1 MREYIRF
8 LIQMTKDI
16 LTNSHRTL
24 ALAKFEYSLDTKGLF
39 LGQLWKLLNPV
50 IQIGAYWF
58 VFGVG
63 IRSGQPV
70 DGIPYVVWLTC
81 GLTPWLIMNQG
92 IADGAASIYSKAATL
107 TRSNIPTCLI
117 PISSSWA
124 VLMDSAWTVLLL
136 VVIFLGNGCALSWHA
151 LGLLYYSVCMLAF
164 LTTLN
169 LVTSVLVMLARDFQ
183 NLIRAI
189 LRILFFL
196 SPIFWSPGKNLP
208 KIFQIFN
215 LCSPLSYVIN
225 GFRDSLLYATPFWD
239 KPKETLVFWVTI
251 LALYLT
257 GALCQ
262 SRLRKNLLDFL

>member
-1 MREYIRF
+1 MYEYLRF

-16 LTNSHRTL
+16 FANGHRIM
-24 ALAKFEYSLDTKGLF
+24 ALAKFEYKLGTKGLF
-39 LGQLWKLLNPV
+39 LGQAWKLLNPI

-63 IRSGQPV
+63 IRSGKPV

-81 GLTPWLIMNQG
+81 GLTPWLIMNHG
-92 IADGAASIYSKAATL
+92 VGEGASAIYSKAATL

-117 PISSSWA
+117 PISAAWG
-124 VLMDSAWTVLLL
+124 VLLDSAWTVFLL
-136 VVIFLGNGCALSWHA
+136 VVIFLGNGCTLTWHA
-151 LGLLYYSVCMLAF
+151 LGLLYYAVCMLAF
-164 LTTLN
+164 LCALS

-196 SPIFWSPGKNLP
+196 SPIFWTPGNNLL
-208 KIFQIFN
+208 QVYHVFN
-215 LCSPLSYVIN
+215 MCNPFAYVIN
-225 GFRDSLLYATPFWD
+225 GFRDSLLYSTPFWSR
-239 KPKETLVFWVTI
+239 PKEMLVFWCLT
-251 LALYLT
+251 AGFYLL

>member
-1 MREYIRF
+1 MHEYIRF

-16 LTNSHRTL
+16 LTNGHRIL

-39 LGQLWKLLNPV
+39 LGQLWKFLNPV

-63 IRSGQPV
+63 IRSGAPV
-70 DGIPYVVWLTC
+70 GDVPFVVWLTC
-81 GLTPWLIMNQG
+81 GLTPWLIMNKG
-92 IADGAASIYSKAATL
+92 VSDGAASIYGKAATL
-107 TRSNIPTCLI
+107 TRSNIPTSLI

-136 VVIFLGNGCALSWHA
+136 LIIFVGNGCALSLHM
-151 LGLLYYSVCMLAF
+151 LGLLYYAVCMLAF
-164 LTTLN
+164 LVALN
-169 LVTSVLVMLARDFQ
+169 LVTSVLVMLARDFL

-196 SPIFWSPGKNLP
+196 CPIFWAPDSNMSRFFH
-208 KIFQIFN
+208 IFS
-215 LCSPLSYVIN
+215 LCNPFAYVIN
-225 GFRDSLLYATPFWD
+225 GFRDSMLYRTPFWE
-239 KPKETLVFWVTI
+239 KPLEMLVFWGIV
-251 LALYLT
+251 LGLYLL